1 MLHILG
7 LMLTGFAIGFVIVW
21 IRYLWEIRQ
30 PDYFTKHFAELEK
43 QKNENN
49 R

>member
-1 MLHILG
+1 MLHALG
-7 LMLTGFAIGFVIVW
+7 LFLISFIGLFIFVW